1 MTNCVGDLET
11 WVKLKT
17 KSYFIN
23 DKLNE
28 EERCFSSCHELGTK
42 KKFWVP
48 MRNWTSDLCI
58 LHCDALPLS
67 QNRSR
72 KSESLRFDCYDITMV
87 IWWLSDSCS
96 DALPLSWN
104 WSMESEGPSFNSSW
118 ELRIFSLS
126 KACDKTK
133 SIFLYFFTELKTYHV
148 SYSFYKLNDTCLLIG
163 SFLWSIGNRYID
175 DLTIEKFFFF
185 II

>member
-1 MTNCVGDLET
+1 MFFL
-11 WVKLKT
+11 
-17 KSYFIN
+17 
-23 DKLNE
+23 
-28 EERCFSSCHELGTK
+28 SCYEYGTK

-72 KSESLRFDCYDITMV
+72 KSESLRFDCCDITMG
-87 IWWLSDSCS
+87 IWWLFDSCS

-104 WSMESEGPSFNSSW
+104 WSAGSEGLRFISSW
-118 ELRIFSLS
+118 GLRIFSLS
-126 KACDKTK
+126 IACNKMK
-133 SIFLYFFTELKTYHV
+133 NIFLYFFTGLKTYHL
-148 SYSFYKLNDTCLLIG
+148 SYFIYKLSDTCLLIG
-163 SFLWSIGNRYID
+163 SYLWSIGNRYID